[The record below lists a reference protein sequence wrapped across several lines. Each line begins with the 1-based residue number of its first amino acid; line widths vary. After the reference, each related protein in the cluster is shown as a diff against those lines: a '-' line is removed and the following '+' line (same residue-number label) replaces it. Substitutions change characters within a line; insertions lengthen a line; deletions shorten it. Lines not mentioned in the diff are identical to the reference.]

1 MGSQKANPSELSVE
15 ILAEEFEYIASTAS
29 QSNEDR
35 ARVSSFY
42 LVAVGS
48 LVAALFSTQWF
59 HSSKGTGDL
68 HLLFAGLFLI
78 LTLLGT
84 LTVMQLARL
93 RAAWHESMSALNQ
106 LKEYAIQR
114 DKELAKAFRWRAA
127 TMPPLHK
134 FNSISY
140 LQTLEV
146 ALLSGLTFGAAV
158 YFLQAGLGFDRPVC
172 NWGFT
177 LAASFFAF
185 FFQLFIYKRQLQR

>member
-1 MGSQKANPSELSVE
+1 MVRKKTEHSELSAA
-15 ILAEEFEYIASTAS
+15 ILAEEFEYIASTAG

-48 LVAALFSTQWF
+48 LVAALFSTQLI
-59 HSSKGTGDL
+59 HSAEGTRTL
-68 HLLFAGLFLI
+68 QLLFAGLFLI

-106 LKEYAIQR
+106 IKEFTIQR
-114 DKELAKAFRWRAA
+114 DKLLAKAFRWRAS
-127 TMPPLHK
+127 TMPPLYK
-134 FNSISY
+134 VNSISY

-158 YFLQAGLGFDRPVC
+158 FFLQAGAGYDHPV
-172 NWGFT
+172 WIWTFA
-177 LAASFFAF
+177 LSAALFSFFL
-185 FFQLFIYKRQLQR
+185 QLMIYKRFLRK